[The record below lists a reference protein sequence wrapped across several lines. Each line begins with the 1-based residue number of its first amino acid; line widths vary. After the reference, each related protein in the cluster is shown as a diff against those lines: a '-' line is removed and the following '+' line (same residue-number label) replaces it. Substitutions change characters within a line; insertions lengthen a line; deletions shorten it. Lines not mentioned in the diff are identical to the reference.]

1 MQNSKSIG
9 NKIANARR
17 KINLSQADLAQQIAI
32 SPQAVGKWERGES
45 MPDITTLNR
54 LAEILGVDLN
64 YFSECFQSVG
74 NEEKLVD
81 TIIGQSAEINTLSQ
95 RRLGRNMSN
104 GNWLDADFS
113 GLKDLTENFNS
124 SNIQRCKFIGSDLSG
139 LLLKSNFITGC
150 DFSNSN
156 LSNSKIHK
164 TYFENNQF
172 NNCLLK
178 ETEFTDSYIAKCAM
192 EDADLTGMTFKNG
205 GFENNVISN
214 TIWFNTNFINTKIKD
229 IVFEGMVKDCSF
241 EKCGFK
247 RVIFQNAILT
257 NTFFK
262 QNYTLKLVRFI
273 NCKVDK
279 LTYEFLKIEKADL
292 SSITLLTW

>member
-9 NKIANARR
+9 SRIAGARK

-54 LAEILGVDLN
+54 LAVILGVDLN
-64 YFSECFQSVG
+64 YFSENFQSPG
-74 NEEKLVD
+74 NEKALPESMER
-81 TIIGQSAEINTLSQ
+81 QSADINAETQ
-95 RRLGRNMSN
+95 NRIGRNMSN
-104 GNWLDADFS
+104 GNWADADFS
-113 GLKDLTENFNS
+113 GLKNLTEKFNA

-139 LLLKSNFITGC
+139 LLLKSNFINTS

-156 LSNSKIHK
+156 ISNSKILK
-164 TYFENNQF
+164 SYFENNRF

-178 ETEFTDSYIAKCAM
+178 ETEFTDSYVSKCDM
-192 EDADLTGMTFKNG
+192 SDSDLTGVIFKNG
-205 GFENNVISN
+205 GFEKN
-214 TIWFNTNFINTKIKD
+214 TVSDVVWFNTIFIDTSITD
-229 IVFEGMVKDCSF
+229 IVFEDTIQDCSF
-241 EKCGFK
+241 EKCQFK
-247 RVIFQNAILT
+247 RITFQNATLI

-262 QNYTLKLVRFI
+262 QNYTLKQVKFI
-273 NCKVDK
+273 NCKADK

-292 SSITLLTW
+292 SGITLLT